1 MAAIA
6 AMSGLPSFLMSE
18 VWTSRSW
25 QVSQPQSCG
34 LFTIK

>member
-6 AMSGLPSFLMSE
+6 AMSGLPSLMSE
-18 VWTSRSW
+18 MWAIRSR
-25 QVSQPQSCG
+25 QAPQPQSCG